1 MQWHVCSQDRTSSS
15 RVFEHFWSAEVVGL
29 EEHQWHQLR
38 QHYSQPA
45 HSPVLWVL
53 LGTWQHQ
60 CDGRYDSAKLN
71 YVTLYITSLWHRCA
85 FTSSF
90 HRRDIDEQK
99 VMAATYFLFALNQI
113 ESTLSGKERGHLP
126 TCLSRMWS
134 TAVMP
139 ARATEETTLG
149 FGNMLTIPDETCN
162 NYQAKDQGKTFTVY
176 TVTRVMIICFNIIC
190 LLSANLRGPV
200 LAQDTPAR

>member
-15 RVFEHFWSAEVVGL
+15 RVFEDFWSAEVVGL

-53 LGTWQHQ
+53 LG
-60 CDGRYDSAKLN
+60 
-71 YVTLYITSLWHRCA
+71 TSLWHRCA

-149 FGNMLTIPDETCN
+149 FGNMLTITGSQMRPVITTRL
-162 NYQAKDQGKTFTVY
+162 K
-176 TVTRVMIICFNIIC
+176 TRVR
-190 LLSANLRGPV
+190 LSQCTQWPEWWSYASTSYVYSV
-200 LAQDTPAR
+200 LI

>member
-15 RVFEHFWSAEVVGL
+15 RVFEDFWSAEVVGL

-71 YVTLYITSLWHRCA
+71 YVTLYITSLWHSCA

-149 FGNMLTIPDETCN
+149 FGNMLTITGSQMRPVITTRL
-162 NYQAKDQGKTFTVY
+162 K
-176 TVTRVMIICFNIIC
+176 TRVR
-190 LLSANLRGPV
+190 LSQCTQWPEWWSYASTSYVYSV
-200 LAQDTPAR
+200 LI

>member
-1 MQWHVCSQDRTSSS
+1 MCNHTYVHRTAPRPHEYLNISDLPKSWDW
-15 RVFEHFWSAEVVGL
+15 RNIN
-29 EEHQWHQLR
+29 
-38 QHYSQPA
+38 
-45 HSPVLWVL
+45 
-53 LGTWQHQ
+53 GT
-60 CDGRYDSAKLN
+60 N
-71 YVTLYITSLWHRCA
+71 YVSTTRNQHIPQYCGSCWAHGSTSAMAGMTQQSLTMSHCTWLWHRCA

-149 FGNMLTIPDETCN
+149 FGNMLTITGSQMRPVITTRL
-162 NYQAKDQGKTFTVY
+162 K
-176 TVTRVMIICFNIIC
+176 TRVR
-190 LLSANLRGPV
+190 LSQCTQWPEWWSYASTSYVYSV
-200 LAQDTPAR
+200 LI